1 LLLTAALVVIVGAL
15 WLGYESRRDARYPR
29 SEEFEEREAQHGFR
43 LVIAL
48 AALLVALVIAL
59 VLEGLGVDLGG
70 WLALVI
76 VLAGLVVVYVGPW
89 VGPRRPKRPRE

>member
-1 LLLTAALVVIVGAL
+1 LVLTAALVAIVGAL
-15 WLGYESRRDARYPR
+15 WLGYERWRNARHPA

-43 LVIAL
+43 LVMAL

-59 VLEGLGVDLGG
+59 VLDGLGIDLGG

-76 VLAGLVVVYVGPW
+76 VLAGLVVFYVGPW
-89 VGPRRPKRPRE
+89 VGPRRPKPPR